1 MSEQTLSAGNS
12 PEGAPL
18 LSLRDVFK
26 QFPTKGRPLRAV
38 DGVTFDV
45 HHGETLSLVGE
56 SGCGKTTTGQIIVGL
71 QNATSGTILYEG
83 QPARTDTRAFR
94 KRVQIVFQNP
104 YSSLDPHMRIKEIL
118 REPLRIH
125 GVDRREH
132 DTIIGELLEMA
143 HLNPSLLD
151 RFPFQLS
158 GGQRQRVAIAR
169 ALALRPEFIVLD
181 EPVSALD
188 VSVQAQIV
196 NLLRRLQDERKLT
209 YLFISH
215 DLRVVTHISDRVAVM
230 YLGRIVEIGSAQQV
244 MSVPRHPYTQALIS
258 AVPQVDPAARGG
270 RIVLQGELPSPTD
283 VRKGCRFAGRCPK
296 VMEICHRMEP
306 ELKPSAPDGAVACH
320 LFDDAGS
327 DAAHPGS

>member
-1 MSEQTLSAGNS
+1 MNEQTKS
-12 PEGAPL
+12 PEALPDDTRL
-18 LSLRDVFK
+18 LSIRDVFK

-38 DGVTFDV
+38 DGVSFDV

-71 QNATSGTILYEG
+71 QNATSGSILYEG
-83 QPARTDTRAFR
+83 KPARTDTRAFR

-125 GVDRREH
+125 GVNRSEH
-132 DTIIGELLEMA
+132 DAIIEELLDMA

-230 YLGRIVEIGSAQQV
+230 YLGRIVEIGSAQKV
-244 MSVPRHPYTQALIS
+244 MSEPQHPYTQALIS

-283 VRKGCRFAGRCPK
+283 VQKGCRFAGRCPK
-296 VMEICHRMEP
+296 VMEICRRVEP
-306 ELKPSAPDGAVACH
+306 ELKSSAPGSAVACH
-320 LFDDAGS
+320 LF
-327 DAAHPGS
+327 